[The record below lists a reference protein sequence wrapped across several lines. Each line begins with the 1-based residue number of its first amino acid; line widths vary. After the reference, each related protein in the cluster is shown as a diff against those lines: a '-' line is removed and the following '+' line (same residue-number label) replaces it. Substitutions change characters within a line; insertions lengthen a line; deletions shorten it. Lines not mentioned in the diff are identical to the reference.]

1 MIVTLPDVVLVPYGC
16 DRLSA
21 DAPFVSIDRS
31 SGEPL
36 RLNTS
41 QYEPALAPDLQ
52 MSGDDQAAY
61 LRDYLKRLCRPWD
74 GLSVKFLDWYFA
86 SLAAHV
92 DANRAQLTARLGAA
106 AGLYRA
112 DDWLFSAPIPLPRAH
127 LRVSAGEAGGDE
139 LVQVDFAFWLGQRF
153 VAARSAAA
161 ISTPRKAA
169 EQDARLRAAA
179 VDVVRLTP
187 NDLTAPCS
195 PLFSRLLPSPQ
206 DFWSGQ
212 KLPMGPFRPELNF
225 G

>member
-1 MIVTLPDVVLVPYGC
+1 MVVAIPEAIVVPYGC
-16 DRLSA
+16 DRPSVG
-21 DAPFVSIDRS
+21 APAATIDRS
-31 SGEPL
+31 ASEPL

-41 QYEPALAPDLQ
+41 RYEPVFAPDLQ
-52 MSGDDQAAY
+52 LTGNVQAIY

-92 DANRAQLTARLGAA
+92 EANRALLTERLGAA

-127 LRVSAGEAGGDE
+127 LPVGDGDFI
-139 LVQVDFAFWLGQRF
+139 QVDFAFWFGQRF
-153 VAARSAAA
+153 VAARSAAT

-169 EQDARLRAAA
+169 EQDALLRSAN
-179 VDVVRLTP
+179 VDFVKFAP
-187 NDLTAPCS
+187 SDLTTPCS
-195 PLFSRLLPSPQ
+195 PLFSRLLPPPQ

-212 KLPMGPFRPELNF
+212 KLPLGPFRPELDF